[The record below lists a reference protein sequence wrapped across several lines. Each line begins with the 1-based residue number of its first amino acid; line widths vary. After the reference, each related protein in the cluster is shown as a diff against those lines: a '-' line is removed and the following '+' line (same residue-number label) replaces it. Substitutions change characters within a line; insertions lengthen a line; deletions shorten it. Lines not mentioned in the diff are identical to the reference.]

1 MPWRASCEEEGVG
14 YSSRWSGAVVI
25 SSVSVFLAAGFAQT
39 ALMNGSFEN
48 GPDPGQAMVLPPGST
63 AIDGWSVVGGNISY
77 VGSRWQ
83 HSHGSR
89 SIGLPCG
96 GGISQTFNTDPA
108 EEYEVRFNIAGD
120 PSTPPAVKSVAV
132 SFGSDT
138 RVFTFDTTGKSPQA
152 MGWEA
157 RSWVFGSG
165 ELKTTLTFF
174 SPAAE
179 CSTPAVDNI
188 RLIPVE
194 IGVRAHPDGA
204 WEPQRR
210 QYVGRVLLDPPT
222 QTRAGSDQPTPRLR
236 RSAVALAKAE
246 RTRPTYLSQ

>member
-1 MPWRASCEEEGVG
+1 MG
-14 YSSRWSGAVVI
+14 YSSKWLGAVVI
-25 SSVSVFLAAGFAQT
+25 SSVCALAVGFAQA
-39 ALMNGSFEN
+39 ALLNGSFEN

-63 AIDGWSVVGGNISY
+63 AIDSWSVVRGNISY

-96 GGISQTFNTDPA
+96 GGISQTFSTDPA

-120 PSTPPAVKSVAV
+120 PSTPPAVKTLAV
-132 SFGSDT
+132 TFGSDT
-138 RVFTFDTTGKSPQA
+138 RVFTFDTTGRSPEA

-157 RSWVFGSG
+157 RSWIFAGG

-174 SPAAE
+174 SPTAE

-194 IGVRAHPDGA
+194 IGVRVDPDANG
-204 WEPQRR
+204 EPKRPPSLD
-210 QYVGRVLLDPPT
+210 VG
-222 QTRAGSDQPTPRLR
+222 GM
-236 RSAVALAKAE
+236 
-246 RTRPTYLSQ
+246 LSQ